1 MATKPKQR
9 LMSIVR
15 DLIQRVG
22 VGKTPGHR
30 PASLQINCAV
40 FNIMA
45 SREVLDL
52 MEHQFLTAGNDLMA
66 SMASGELDSELK
78 REKLLAGYGEE
89 LHVLSVAGPDWTEA
103 CRIVALVGIRTNKPI
118 GTDGSRN
125 C

>member
-1 MATKPKQR
+1 MP
-9 LMSIVR
+9 IVR
-15 DLIQRVG
+15 DLIQMVG
-22 VGKTPGHR
+22 IGKTPCHR
-30 PASLQINCAV
+30 PARLQVHCAI

-45 SREVLDL
+45 SREALDL
-52 MEHQFLTAGNDLMA
+52 MEHQFLTAGNDLMV

-78 REKLLAGYGEE
+78 RKKRLARYGEE

-118 GTDGSRN
+118 GTDGPRN